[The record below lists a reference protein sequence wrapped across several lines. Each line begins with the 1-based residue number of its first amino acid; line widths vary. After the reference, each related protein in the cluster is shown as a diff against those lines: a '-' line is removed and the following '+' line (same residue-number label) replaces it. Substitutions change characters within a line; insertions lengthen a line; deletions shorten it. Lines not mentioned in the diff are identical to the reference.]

1 MDGFISLFWRCCLL
15 LLHTTSYHD
24 VLRLATGTFGER
36 VLTSPRHLHHHLLR
50 HLPRPRLLPGSSTYV
65 ARWRAAKCGLE
76 LYIARSAVRDVW
88 PALCSLRTTT
98 VTRSR
103 LYLPCFRIVSVSI
116 HIDPY
121 RSVSIRIDPYRSIS
135 IHIDPYRSV
144 SCATGVTTT
153 PRSKV
158 VVVVGLLLL
167 AAGGALLLGVD
178 VHVVG
183 VGLLGR
189 VGDL

>member
-1 MDGFISLFWRCCLL
+1 MDRFVFHYSGAAVAFAG
-15 LLHTTSYHD
+15 TTSCSCAAP
-24 VLRLATGTFGER
+24 ATGRFGER
-36 VLTSPRHLHHHLLR
+36 VLTSPRHLHHLHHLT
-50 HLPRPRLLPGSSTYV
+50 PTSPTTETLPGSSTYV

-103 LYLPCFRIVSVSI
+103 LYLPCFRIASASYP
-116 HIDPY
+116 H
-121 RSVSIRIDPYRSIS
+121 RIRIV
-135 IHIDPYRSV
+135 SV

>member
-103 LYLPCFRIVSVSI
+103 LCIFRVSVS
-116 HIDPY
+116 Y
-121 RSVSIRIDPYRSIS
+121 LYRSIS

-153 PRSKV
+153 SRSKV

-183 VGLLGR
+183 VRLLGR

>member
-103 LYLPCFRIVSVSI
+103 LCIFRVSVSYL
-116 HIDPY
+116 Y
-121 RSVSIRIDPYRSIS
+121 RSISIHIDPYRSIS